1 MVVTVF
7 LYVNS
12 VRTYQFKAKHSE
24 MKQYPLCLS
33 SIPKEFTV
41 VNLKKTE
48 LNQCTYC
55 SLLII
60 ILMVVV
66 LLKIFANI

>member
-33 SIPKEFTV
+33 SISKDFTV
-41 VNLKKTE
+41 DNLKKTE
-48 LNQCTYC
+48 LN
-55 SLLII
+55 
-60 ILMVVV
+60 
-66 LLKIFANI
+66 

>member
-33 SIPKEFTV
+33 SISKDFRV
-41 VNLKKTE
+41 DNLKKTE
-48 LNQCTYC
+48 LN
-55 SLLII
+55 
-60 ILMVVV
+60 
-66 LLKIFANI
+66 

>member
-24 MKQYPLCLS
+24 MKQYTLCLG
-33 SIPKEFTV
+33 SISKDFTV
-41 VNLKKTE
+41 DNLKKTE

-55 SLLII
+55 FLLII
-60 ILMVVV
+60 ILMVIV